1 MDYLTFASP
10 HWLWALFAIPVA
22 GYFLRRRSRKVWL
35 LQTLMLLFLVLAASR
50 PFWRYET
57 MRKQHIVLM
66 EEKAN
71 PEILPAEYS
80 GWNLRKFTG
89 SPAAALLETGALLPE
104 GGGTVVLLGNLIE
117 TDHSLESAI
126 EALNLRGIS
135 VRAVAPAS
143 PSTDRPVLRDLT
155 WPSAAG
161 VGSSVTLRLVLESA
175 GARTVDIAV
184 TDESGRVLN
193 RIRPELKTESNV
205 AEVKLPLPRK
215 GLFRGSV
222 LIDGKREA
230 EVAIDVR
237 EAFPALLISEKPEQE
252 RDAVRRL
259 FQNAVAVE
267 VYRPGMDISRYP
279 LVILGEGAAG
289 TLPRELQKAIVKT
302 VRDGAGLL
310 AATGRKALFAES
322 AVEKE
327 YARLFPVSYEGE
339 QEKKIPTVSLV
350 VIIDTSGSMRG
361 TRIDLARETARL
373 ALENLKENDLAGIV
387 EFHGARRWAAPLQS
401 AANQFSLMRA
411 LNRLNAGGGTVIL
424 PAVNEAFYALRNTNS
439 RLKHV
444 LILTDGG
451 VEYGDFE
458 TLIRKMARNDIT
470 VSTVMVG
477 PGDSDFLRRLAL
489 WGNGRFF
496 RASSRFAIPDLKFH
510 PQGIEPLPPYREGSF
525 SLRPGA
531 EGITSELPSGLV
543 LGGFVKSTPGKDS
556 EILLEAEKLPVLA
569 TVRRGL
575 GKTAVLNTEWN
586 GAWTQKLAAVPE
598 YSAMLTALVRSL
610 PDRVRFT
617 GIAAWN
623 RSVNRDLDFE
633 FETAGDRPELEI
645 VLNSENGKIR
655 TWKVSAGEN
664 GTFRFRLPDLPEGV
678 YRLQVKDFE
687 GDYYFVSRKAPDV
700 SPLSPQKKAE
710 RLKLTSIPE
719 GHQPVRTRLPLAP
732 WLGGLGLLFLV
743 LQLGVRR
750 FAGKGALAVLLF
762 AGALMAN
769 GAEYD
774 ALLRKGVLQEEA
786 GNFAAAAETYRKAT
800 LAADNAEDRNFSEIL
815 YWETSRR
822 AGKISGLVEEA
833 LKAGNKRS
841 GLQTTLLIHE
851 LEERGENQRAWAL
864 ASARQE
870 DPSANAEEILRLA
883 ERAGQNGWIRE
894 QSRKL
899 LSDPSTRTLGFYLA
913 VRLALLNG
921 ERSKEEQLYKEQ
933 IEKSSEPEW
942 LLELAR
948 TAESQALYKVA
959 ESALLKAA
967 GTPGNRYWPALFQLV
982 GMYRT
987 TGEIAK
993 ASDLLLKW
1001 TREKDVPAG
1010 VLLTAGDLCEQLGK
1024 PDAAIKLYRESDA
1037 EDAQIRTAMLEEI
1050 RGNADAAASIWEK
1063 ITLNSETEM
1072 RARQAAERLVELN
1085 KKASTLK
1092 AFCNR
1097 LASKANAPG
1106 ASPRLITLYTR
1117 ALAAAEETDTL
1128 FAFLEKHGMKDQVL
1142 NYRLELRQY
1151 PEAVKVLRR
1160 ELAESPDRKEKILQQ
1175 LALVAVEMKDKDLAV
1190 ETLTALLASEQK
1202 GKDGRYEFAGAIYSL
1217 TGDYRKAAE
1226 CYERA
1231 LQLAPEKSEL
1241 LLLWGKARQSLNE
1254 SGEVLEFFSSEL
1266 KKEKAP
1272 ERFGVLV
1279 DGLLNLNAPKPMLEA
1294 ALEEVL
1300 KRVNAAP
1307 ENLFYYQLAE
1317 DLAEELGKAALGKR
1331 LERYQLAVAPERRT
1345 LLLQKLFSEARRT
1358 RNDSEALFYG
1368 RILMDRNEHYNPEL
1382 YRDLCDLLV
1391 DNKFFA
1397 AAERCVR
1404 DADHTEGGTENLFV
1418 LADTLSRYLL
1428 FADAERVYRELLV
1441 LTPNRIDLLEKYAAM
1456 LEFQGRYDAAAEA
1469 SLKALRLICAPQ
1481 STEEKSSG
1489 RGTRE
1494 EESGRQFQRVMPSF
1508 VNLAILNPEKFRPRI
1523 EDLKKNAPNR
1533 VQKEAWQSV
1542 LDRLALLNGEISQNG
1557 KKPERKGASV
1567 SSRNRIEPVSAGEL
1581 SAKISALPP
1590 AQAAAEV
1597 EKVFKALPEAR
1608 RERYWIQVVDS
1619 FDFEPA
1625 GEVVAALKKE
1635 QDAFRFDANYS
1646 SPDWD
1651 LPYAAKL
1658 KKEYAERA
1666 LASAPVN
1673 AQNMALAARMRHL
1686 AGEGF
1691 SARMLAEL
1699 IYEEIEKQK
1708 EISPRDVSLLQKLN
1722 RIYTVVPGEESE
1734 AGREA
1739 LAEQISARTE
1749 KMKTK
1754 ATVQGLVVLAS
1765 LFQAQEDYDKADQVL
1780 SAAWNANRNAYTIF
1794 NALNG
1799 SVQKS
1804 GRWADWA
1811 KFLQEKAPSDQTSL
1825 VLYCMRLVP
1834 YLRTAGERQSVQKL
1848 IPLMNP
1854 LMQPRER
1861 LLLARAS
1868 GDSKQLA
1875 AELMS
1880 FLRYARE
1887 NRGSYSLFDQNP
1899 YTGGIRG
1906 WKESRRAYSRS
1917 LFSEIAGQVPECRNY
1932 LEFLLQGTPPDSPSF
1947 RLFWNALKAM
1957 PQEKKNGGEKA
1968 YGNTLASLIL
1978 KADSAPEKL
1987 SPEEKKKLLNLVE
2000 QYSVP
2005 LEIGV
2010 NAIKVQ
2016 PKEERE
2022 KAAVALTEKLLE
2034 DRGGFSD
2041 GDELRP
2047 LLELLPPDVLR
2058 QTCLRLK
2065 ASPYR
2070 GYRDS
2075 SEFQLLKLLRTFA
2088 PDLYD
2093 ARLKETAYPSDAM
2106 VRMLTPGGTGP
2117 VFCRNFLIAS
2127 RDFPE
2132 WQNIVSLYR
2141 DTPAL
2146 AKLTRNFSAA
2156 LEELG
2161 KTRTLSSDQLVRH
2174 YSLLAVYDV
2183 PSRRAQW
2190 LEAAFRHHRATGE
2203 ASLWLLDALEFNK
2216 DMARFQTLKKKL
2228 EAEQRILPNRG
2239 GIGILNVPD

>member
-1 MDYLTFASP
+1 
-10 HWLWALFAIPVA
+10 
-22 GYFLRRRSRKVWL
+22 
-35 LQTLMLLFLVLAASR
+35 MLLFLALAASR

-57 MRKQHIVLM
+57 MRKKHIVLM

-71 PEILPAEYS
+71 PASLPAEYS
-80 GWNLRKFTG
+80 GWSVRKFTG

-117 TDHSLESAI
+117 SDHSLEGAI

-143 PSTDRPVLRDLT
+143 ASTDRPVLRDLT

-175 GARTVDIAV
+175 DARTADIAV
-184 TDESGRVLN
+184 ADESGRILS
-193 RIRPELKTESNV
+193 RDS
-205 AEVKLPLPRK
+205 VKLKFGSNTANLKLSLPRA
-215 GLFRGSV
+215 GLFRGNV
-222 LIDGKREA
+222 LVDGKREA
-230 EVAIDVR
+230 EVALDVR
-237 EAFPALLISEKPEQE
+237 EAFPALLISENPERE
-252 RDAVRRL
+252 INAVKGIFR
-259 FQNAVAVE
+259 NAVAVE
-267 VYRPGMDISRYP
+267 RYRPGMDISRYP
-279 LVILGEGAAG
+279 LLILGEGAAG
-289 TLPRELQKAIVKT
+289 TLSRGLQKEIVKS

-310 AATGRKALFAES
+310 AVSGRKALFAES

-444 LILTDGG
+444 IILTDGG

-510 PQGIEPLPPYREGSF
+510 PQGIEPLPPYREGRFVLKAGS
-525 SLRPGA
+525 
-531 EGITSELPSGLV
+531 EGVTSELPSGLV
-543 LGGFVKSTPGKDS
+543 LGGFVKSTPGKES
-556 EILLEAEKLPVLA
+556 EILLETEKQPVLA

-586 GAWTQKLAAVPE
+586 GAWTVKLVAAPE
-598 YSAMLTALVRSL
+598 YSAMLTALARSL

-633 FETAGDRPELEI
+633 FETAGERSELEI
-645 VLNSENGKIR
+645 ALNSENGKIR

-678 YRLQVKDFE
+678 YRLHVKNFE
-687 GDYYFVSRKAPDV
+687 GNYYFVSRKAPDV
-700 SPLSPQKKAE
+700 SPLSSQKKAE

-750 FAGKGALAVLLF
+750 FAGKGRLAVLLLGV
-762 AGALMAN
+762 AIMAN

-774 ALLRKGVLQEEA
+774 ALLRKGVLQEET
-786 GNFAAAAETYRKAT
+786 GNFAAAAQTYRKAT
-800 LAADNAEDRNFSEIL
+800 LAADNAEDRNFGEIL

-822 AGKISGLVEEA
+822 AGKTGVLVEEA
-833 LKAGNKRS
+833 LKAGKQRS
-841 GLQTTLLIHE
+841 EIQTTLLIHE
-851 LEERGENQRAWAL
+851 LEERGENRRAWEL
-864 ASARQE
+864 ASARSGDQ
-870 DPSANAEEILRLA
+870 SANAEEILRLA

-899 LSDPSTRTLGFYLA
+899 LSDPSTRSLGFYLA

-921 ERSKEEQLYKEQ
+921 ERSTAEQLYKEQ
-933 IEKSSEPEW
+933 IEKSDDPEW

-948 TAESQALYKVA
+948 TAESQALYKIA

-993 ASDLLLKW
+993 ASDLLQKW
-1001 TREKDVPAG
+1001 TREKDVPPG

-1024 PDAAIKLYRESDA
+1024 PDAAIRLYRESDT

-1050 RGNADAAASIWEK
+1050 RDNVDAAASIWEK

-1085 KKASTLK
+1085 KKASKLK
-1092 AFCNR
+1092 EFSSR
-1097 LASKANAPG
+1097 LASKANAPD
-1106 ASPRLITLYTR
+1106 ASSRLITLYTR
-1117 ALAAAEETDTL
+1117 VLAADEDTAPL
-1128 FAFLEKHGMKDQVL
+1128 FSFLEKRGLKDQIL

-1151 PEAVKVLRR
+1151 PEAVKALRR
-1160 ELAESPDRKEKILQQ
+1160 ELAESPERREKILQQ
-1175 LALVAVEMKDKDLAV
+1175 LALVAVEMKNKELAV
-1190 ETLTALLASEQK
+1190 ETLTALLASGENA
-1202 GKDGRYEFAGAIYSL
+1202 KDGRYEFAGAIYSL

-1254 SGEVLEFFSSEL
+1254 SGEVLEVFSSEL

-1307 ENLFYYQLAE
+1307 DNLFYYQLAE
-1317 DLAEELGKAALGKR
+1317 DLAEELGKADLGRR

-1368 RILMDRNEHYNPEL
+1368 RILMDRNEQYSPEL

-1481 STEEKSSG
+1481 STEEKTSG

-1508 VNLAILNPEKFRPRI
+1508 ANLAVLNQEKFRPRI
-1523 EDLKKNAPNR
+1523 ETLKKNAPNK

-1542 LDRLALLNGEISQNG
+1542 LDRLSLLAGEISNNA
-1557 KKPERKGASV
+1557 KKPERKGTSA
-1567 SSRNRIEPVSAGEL
+1567 SSRSRIEPVSAGEL
-1581 SAKISALPP
+1581 AVKLSSLPP

-1597 EKVFKALPEAR
+1597 EKVLKALPEAR
-1608 RERYWIQVVDS
+1608 RERYWTQLLES
-1619 FDFEPA
+1619 FDFEP
-1625 GEVVAALKKE
+1625 GKEVIAVLKKE
-1635 QDAFRFDANYS
+1635 LDGFRFDTNYS

-1658 KKEYAERA
+1658 KKDYAEKA
-1666 LASAPVN
+1666 LASAPAN
-1673 AQNMALAARMRHL
+1673 AQSMVLAARMRHL

-1699 IYEEIEKQK
+1699 VYEEIEKQK
-1708 EISPRDVSLLQKLN
+1708 EISPRDASLLQKLN
-1722 RIYTVVPGEESE
+1722 RIYAVAPGEEPE

-1739 LAEQISARTE
+1739 LSEQIAAQADR
-1749 KMKTK
+1749 MKSK

-1765 LFQAQEDYDKADQVL
+1765 LFQAQEDYEKADQVL
-1780 SAAWNANRNAYTIF
+1780 SAAWNANRNAFAIF

-1811 KFLQEKAPSDQTSL
+1811 TLLQEKVPSDQTAL
-1825 VLYCMRLVP
+1825 LLYCMRLVP

-1854 LMQPRER
+1854 AMQPRER

-1887 NRGSYSLFDQNP
+1887 NRGSYSLFDQNQ

-1906 WKESRRAYSRS
+1906 WKESNRIYSRS
-1917 LFSEIAGQVPECRNY
+1917 LFSEVAGQVPECRPY

-1957 PQEKKNGGEKA
+1957 PEQKGNAGEKS

-2000 QYSVP
+2000 QYSIP
-2005 LEIGV
+2005 LEVGV
-2010 NAIKVQ
+2010 NAIRVQ
-2016 PKEERE
+2016 PKEERG

-2034 DRGGFSD
+2034 DRGGFTDED
-2041 GDELRP
+2041 GVES
-2047 LLELLPPDVLR
+2047 LLALLPPDSLR
-2058 QTCLRLK
+2058 NVCLRLK
-2065 ASPYR
+2065 ESAPR
-2070 GYRDS
+2070 GYRENA
-2075 SEFQLLKLLRTFA
+2075 EFRMLKLLRKFA
-2088 PDLYD
+2088 PDLYE
-2093 ARLKETAYPSDAM
+2093 ARLKDVVYPSGSM
-2106 VRMLTPGGTGP
+2106 VRMLTPAGRSLAS
-2117 VFCRNFLIAS
+2117 CRNFLVGS
-2127 RDFPE
+2127 REYPE
-2132 WQNIVSLYR
+2132 WQSIVSLYG

-2146 AKLTRNFSAA
+2146 AELTRNFSTA

-2161 KTRTLSSDQLVRH
+2161 TTRELGSDQRVRQ

-2190 LEAAFRHHRATGE
+2190 LEAAFRHHLKTGE

-2216 DMARFQTLKKKL
+2216 DTARFQTLKKKL
-2228 EAEQRILPNRG
+2228 EAERRILPNRG